1 MQTQKSTHTKTSLE
15 ISHIEARD
23 IPDAWFAAICEVV
36 EKGYE
41 YKIERGSYKD
51 SKRRE
56 LDFVTIKIKYPGTR
70 PLVPDIPPGLGL
82 SPPASNEYVEDYL
95 RYLMTSEKQ
104 DNEQYT
110 YGEFLEPQIAEVIRM
125 YKEDGLETNQAC
137 MAVCSPESIK
147 LEDPPC
153 LRQIDTRVRYGKLH
167 FIVYFRSW
175 DLWGGFPANL
185 AGIQMMKEYMAD
197 EIGVD
202 DGEIICV
209 SKGLHLY
216 EYAWP
221 LADTRLRKN

>member
-1 MQTQKSTHTKTSLE
+1 MKLTQ
-15 ISHIEARD
+15 IIARD
-23 IPDAWFAAICEVV
+23 LPDAWFQAIDAVV
-36 EKGYE
+36 NEGYE
-41 YKIERGSYKD
+41 YVIDRGSYAGTR
-51 SKRRE
+51 RRE
-56 LDFVTIKIKYPGTR
+56 LDFVTIKVEHPGTR
-70 PLVPDIPPGLGL
+70 PLVPDIPPHLGL
-82 SPPASNEYVEDYL
+82 TPPVSQEYAEDYL

-104 DNEQYT
+104 ENEQYT

-125 YKEDGLETNQAC
+125 YKEEGYETNQAC
-137 MAVCSPESIK
+137 MAVCDPKSIF

-185 AGIQMMKEYMAD
+185 AGIQMMKEYIAD
-197 EIGVD
+197 EIGVE
-202 DGEIICV
+202 DGEIIAC

-221 LADTRLRKN
+221 LADIRLGKG